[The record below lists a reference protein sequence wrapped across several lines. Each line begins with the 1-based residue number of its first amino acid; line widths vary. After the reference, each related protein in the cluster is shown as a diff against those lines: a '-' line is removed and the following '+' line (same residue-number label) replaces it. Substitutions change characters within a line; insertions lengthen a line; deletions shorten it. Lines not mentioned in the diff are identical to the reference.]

1 MDKKNSFISIDDAM
15 AMLFPIGGL
24 LLLNNDSNPN
34 EIYEGTQWELVS
46 QDRYLCGAGGKY
58 TTSQQVE
65 AGLPNITGEFYM
77 DNYAINNRVNG
88 VFEYINGS
96 YKDLSG
102 ATSYSS
108 GYIKMDASKSSN
120 IYGNSDTVTPST
132 LAVNI
137 WQRIA

>member
-1 MDKKNSFISIDDAM
+1 M

-58 TTSQQVE
+58 TTGQQVE

-77 DNYAINNRVNG
+77 DNSVRHNRVNG
-88 VFEYINGS
+88 VFEYITDS
-96 YKDLSG
+96 YRNFNTVE
-102 ATSYSS
+102 TSYS
-108 GYIKMDASKSSN
+108 GYIKMDASKSN
-120 IYGNSDTVTPST
+120 PIYGNSDTVTPST

>member
-1 MDKKNSFISIDDAM
+1 M

-46 QDRYLCGAGGKY
+46 QDRYICGAGGKY
-58 TTSQQVE
+58 TTGQQVE
-65 AGLPNITGEFYM
+65 AGLPNITGKTNVTMGANTYTPTHEGALYGEI
-77 DNYAINNRVNG
+77 Y
-88 VFEYINGS
+88 
-96 YKDLSG
+96 DLVGTLTHPLNDCGFSNVR
-102 ATSYSS
+102 
-108 GYIKMDASKSSN
+108 IDASKSNS